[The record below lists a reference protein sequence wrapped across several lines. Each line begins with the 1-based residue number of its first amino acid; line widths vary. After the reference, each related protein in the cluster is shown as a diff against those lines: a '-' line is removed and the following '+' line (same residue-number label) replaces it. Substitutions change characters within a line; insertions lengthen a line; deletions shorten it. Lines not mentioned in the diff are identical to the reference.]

1 MFPRKAVGDGTPTIV
16 VYATSTCSARVTAL
30 LADDF
35 SFELCLRKLSL
46 SELRLV
52 CNNRHRVRALVLRL
66 FTKYVL
72 NEAIHE
78 SRVASLKSQV
88 ELLSESQSES
98 ESQSKSESQSQSQS
112 VPGAFQPWADLQ
124 YTSNEFGKPTL
135 LGGPHFNASSSN
147 DVAAVVVQFNQ
158 NTPVGI
164 DVSHESQ
171 DGISPTHFM
180 SQFEG
185 IFLPEETAFLNSIDS
200 LPQRYVG
207 FNQLWTLK
215 EAFFKFLGTGLN
227 EELARASF
235 RCLRVVQPSSSS
247 ELSWDHDINV
257 NTSQLAPQLQKIT
270 RGGVRCALAVVKD
283 GVVGRL
289 PVIMSLVHQADI
301 SDYYYIHIDMYP
313 VLQAI
318 VGV

>member
-35 SFELCLRKLSL
+35 SFELCLCKLSF
-46 SELRLV
+46 SEQRLV

-72 NEAIHE
+72 NAAMHE
-78 SRVASLKSQV
+78 SR
-88 ELLSESQSES
+88 
-98 ESQSKSESQSQSQS
+98 S
-112 VPGAFQPWADLQ
+112 VPAAFQPWADLQ

-164 DVSHESQ
+164 DVSHELQ

-215 EAFFKFLGTGLN
+215 EAFSKFLGTGLN
-227 EELARASF
+227 VDLARASF

-247 ELSWDHDINV
+247 ELSWDHDIIV